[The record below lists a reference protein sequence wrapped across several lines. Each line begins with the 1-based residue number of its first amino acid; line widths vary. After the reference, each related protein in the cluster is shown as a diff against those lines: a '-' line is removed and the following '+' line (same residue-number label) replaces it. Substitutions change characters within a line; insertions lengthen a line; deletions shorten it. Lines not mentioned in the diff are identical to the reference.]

1 VSVVLDAYAVVAAL
15 IDEPARRDVE
25 PHLATAAI
33 CAPNIAEVLDVC
45 ARVHRNDESSVR
57 ERLDWLVAG
66 GLEVVPVDLLLAIAA
81 GSLRARRYRKRA
93 CEISMGDC
101 MAAALARAR
110 RVPLATSDPHLAGAA
125 WAEDIEVLALPD
137 TRGRRPRPR

>member
-1 VSVVLDAYAVVAAL
+1 MSVVLDTYAVVAAL
-15 IDEPARRDVE
+15 IGEPARRDVE
-25 PHLATAAI
+25 PHIATAII
-33 CAPNIAEVLDVC
+33 CTPNLAEVVDVC
-45 ARVHRNDESSVR
+45 VRVHRNDESSVR

-66 GLEVVPVDLLLAIAA
+66 GLEVVPLDFVLAIAA
-81 GSLRARRYRKRA
+81 GSLRARRYRKRD

-101 MAAALARAR
+101 MAAALARSR

-137 TRGRRPRPR
+137 SRGRRLRRR